1 MPGKESQRKNKR
13 RLLESFFAREEPDE
27 NYLPELKFQW
37 KLMSRTEQ
45 IKFIM
50 GAIVGLILI
59 LGGLILA
66 FIILNAMR
74 S

>member
-13 RLLESFFAREEPDE
+13 KLLGSFFAREEPDE
-27 NYLPELKFQW
+27 YYLPELKSQW
-37 KLMSRTEQ
+37 KLMSRAEQ